1 MTESVWLRQN
11 RPRREAPPLTRE
23 RIVAEAVALLDE
35 EGAGRLTM
43 RRLAERLDTGSTT
56 LYWHV
61 RTKDDVLELALDAVF
76 GDVPIPEGGTEWRA
90 DVVAL
95 MSGWRAAML
104 RHPWSATI
112 LGGRP
117 LLGPEVLA
125 RTDFLYAALA
135 TTGLTGTRLAGAA
148 YAVANYVIG
157 SALMEVGAQRGDE
170 PDADKADTQKADTDK
185 ADTEQADTEKAAE
198 EHLARNRDRYPN
210 LAAHGHLSGAEWD
223 SAFVQGLDYI
233 LDGVARRP

>member
-1 MTESVWLRQN
+1 MSESVWLRQD
-11 RPRREAPPLTRE
+11 RPRRGAPPLTRE

-61 RTKDDVLELALDAVF
+61 ETKDDVLELALDAIF
-76 GDVPIPEGGTEWRA
+76 GDVPVPRAGPDWRA
-90 DVVAL
+90 GVGAL
-95 MSGWRAAML
+95 IAGWRRAML
-104 RHPWSATI
+104 DHPWSASV

-117 LLGPEVLA
+117 LLGPNVLA

-135 TTGLTGTRLAGAA
+135 GTGMTGPRLAGAA

-157 SALMEVGAQRGDE
+157 SALMQIGVQDGADPATRKAAEHLVRNRDLYPALATHGHLRGDE
-170 PDADKADTQKADTDK
+170 WDA
-185 ADTEQADTEKAAE
+185 
-198 EHLARNRDRYPN
+198 
-210 LAAHGHLSGAEWD
+210 
-223 SAFVQGLDYI
+223 AFTQGLEYI
-233 LDGVARRP
+233 LDGMAASRPR

>member
-1 MTESVWLRQN
+1 MTESVWLRKD

-61 RTKDDVLELALDAVF
+61 ETKDDVLELALDAIF
-76 GDVPIPEGGTEWRA
+76 GDVPLPDAGPDWRA

-95 MSGWRAAML
+95 MTGWRRAML
-104 RHPWSATI
+104 DHPWSASI

-117 LLGPEVLA
+117 LLGPNVLA

-135 TTGLTGTRLAGAA
+135 TTGMTGPRLAAAA

-157 SALMEVGAQRGDE
+157 SALMQIGVRDDEEPAAQ
-170 PDADKADTQKADTDK
+170 
-185 ADTEQADTEKAAE
+185 KAAE
-198 EHLARNRDRYPN
+198 HLALNRDRYPA
-210 LAAHGHLSGAEWD
+210 LAAHGHLRGDDWD
-223 SAFVQGLDYI
+223 AAFAQGLGYI
-233 LDGVARRP
+233 LDGLAR

>member
-1 MTESVWLRQN
+1 MSESVWLRED
-11 RPRREAPPLTRE
+11 RPRRGAPPLTRE

-61 RTKDDVLELALDAVF
+61 ETKDDVLDLALDAVF
-76 GDVPIPEGGTEWRA
+76 GGVPIPDPGPDWRA
-90 DVVAL
+90 GVVAL
-95 MSGWRAAML
+95 TSGWRRAML
-104 RHPWSATI
+104 DHPWSASV

-117 LLGPEVLA
+117 LLGPNVLA

-135 TTGLTGTRLAGAA
+135 TTGATGPRLAGAA

-157 SALMEVGAQRGDE
+157 SALMQLGVRDDGDPTARKAAEHLVRNRDLYPALAEHGHLRGDE
-170 PDADKADTQKADTDK
+170 WDT
-185 ADTEQADTEKAAE
+185 
-198 EHLARNRDRYPN
+198 
-210 LAAHGHLSGAEWD
+210 
-223 SAFVQGLDYI
+223 AFTQGLEYI
-233 LDGVARRP
+233 LDGIARRP

>member
-1 MTESVWLRQN
+1 MSESVWLRKD

-61 RTKDDVLELALDAVF
+61 ETKDDVLELALDAVF
-76 GDVPIPEGGTEWRA
+76 GDVPIPGAGPDWRA

-95 MSGWRAAML
+95 MSGWRRAML
-104 RHPWSATI
+104 GHPWSASI

-117 LLGPEVLA
+117 LLGPNVLA
-125 RTDFLYAALA
+125 RTDFLYTALA
-135 TTGLTGTRLAGAA
+135 TTGVTGRELAAAA

-157 SALMEVGAQRGDE
+157 SALMQIGGQGDE
-170 PDADKADTQKADTDK
+170 EPATRKTA
-185 ADTEQADTEKAAE
+185 
-198 EHLARNRDRYPN
+198 EHLARNRDRYPA
-210 LAAHGHLSGAEWD
+210 LAAHGHLRGDDWD
-223 SAFVQGLDYI
+223 AAFAQGLDYI
-233 LDGVARRP
+233 LDGLARRP